1 MKKINKKELVSKR
14 AKAGM
19 NEVLVEGAASMSGQA
34 AKQIADGLIGG
45 AIGEATAQKGK
56 IRRKLQRKQFVN
68 SLKGKKQKPKKQLKP
83 KVTIDFD
90 EVKTEFLP
98 NKPSGFKM
106 KGFSGFG
113 NEK

>member
-45 AIGEATAQKGK
+45 AIGEATAQKRK
-56 IRRKLQRKQFVN
+56 IRNKARRKQFI
-68 SLKGKKQKPKKQLKP
+68 KKPG
-83 KVTIDFD
+83 VTIDFD
-90 EVKTEFLP
+90 DVKTEFLQD
-98 NKPSGFKM
+98 KPSGFKM

-113 NEK
+113 N

>member
-45 AIGEATAQKGK
+45 AIGEATAQKRK
-56 IRRKLQRKQFVN
+56 IRNKAQRRQFIDSLRKT
-68 SLKGKKQKPKKQLKP
+68 KKPG
-83 KVTIDFD
+83 VTIDFD
-90 EVKTEFLP
+90 DVKTEFLQD
-98 NKPSGFKM
+98 KPSGFKM